1 MMPSLD
7 SARISHTSLV
17 QALTVTAWRAGRV
30 IMSHFGTKDIE
41 TKPDNSPVTAAD
53 READAL
59 IVSELR
65 DIAPGIPIVSEEG
78 SGTNITSTTPR
89 FFLVDPLDGT
99 REFISGSGEF
109 TVNIA
114 LIEDNMPI
122 FGLVYAPALSELY
135 VTLGEGKAVK
145 TSLQTDDDLPVW
157 PHLELTP
164 LHTRTPP
171 ETGLTA
177 VVSRSHLDE
186 ATKQFLADRNIS
198 DTTPGGS
205 SIKFCLLAEGKAD
218 VYPRFGR
225 TMEWDIA
232 AGHAILNAAGGLVLD
247 EAGKPMRY
255 GKLERGLDN
264 PGFVAWGRARAQ
276 E

>member
-1 MMPSLD
+1 MISPE
-7 SARISHTSLV
+7 SARITHASLA
-17 QALTVTAWRAGRV
+17 QALTATAWRAGRV
-30 IMSHFGTKDIE
+30 IMSHFGTTEIE
-41 TKPDNSPVTAAD
+41 TKQDNSPVTAAD

-65 DIAPGIPIVSEEG
+65 DIAPDIPIVSEEG

-114 LIEDNMPI
+114 LIENNTPI
-122 FGLVYAPALSELY
+122 FGLIYAPALSELY
-135 VTLGEGKAVK
+135 VTRGEGEAVK
-145 TSLQTDDDLPVW
+145 ASLHTNDELPAW
-157 PHLELTP
+157 PELEFTP
-164 LHTRTPP
+164 LHTRIPP
-171 ETGLTA
+171 DAGLTA

-186 ATKQFLADRNIS
+186 ATKQFLADRDIS
-198 DTTPGGS
+198 DTASGGS

-247 EAGKPMRY
+247 ETGNSMRY